1 MRDFRDEVPGY
12 LHNAAICD
20 ALASLKLAPGVERLG
35 ENLLTCYER
44 LVEMSLVGREELP
57 LLAAWLEDLAAARA

>member
-1 MRDFRDEVPGY
+1 MSHTRSDRVVITGGAGF
-12 LHNAAICD
+12 
-20 ALASLKLAPGVERLG
+20 LG
-35 ENLLTCYER
+35 GFVVENLLACYEK